1 MNRPKSDY
9 AEEIGESIANSL
21 GTDVYYRYS
30 HGSVPERIS
39 TEKVNSRSLG
49 SIIEIRLIFLMIF
62 HERRKDFPFFYSFTP
77 LELDSRQIYL
87 GVQFGEP

>member
-1 MNRPKSDY
+1 MITRKRS
-9 AEEIGESIANSL
+9 GESIANSL

-62 HERRKDFPFFYSFTP
+62 HERRKDFPFFYS
-77 LELDSRQIYL
+77 SRARL
-87 GVQFGEP
+87 SSDLSWRAVR

>member
-9 AEEIGESIANSL
+9 AEEIGRKHCKFS